1 MKHDRQKMAERMSEM
16 LSPELR
22 SIIDQVDRLDE
33 LAGQPSKSSV
43 ARIRL
48 PYSSDSTQYSPR
60 WNSSSQPVNWLLG

>member
-1 MKHDRQKMAERMSEM
+1 MKDDRQKMTERLSDM

-22 SIIDQVDRLDE
+22 SIIDQVDRLDD
-33 LAGQPSKSSV
+33 LAGQPSKASV

-60 WNSSSQPVNWLLG
+60 WNSSPQPVSWL